1 MNIENLILIDTLSK
15 HYNVEVTFFSN
26 LEELGLIQ
34 ITTIKSSG
42 YIDYDQIP
50 NLEKMIRM
58 HHDLEINI
66 AGIDVAINLLDKI
79 NALQKELND
88 SKNRLRLYENLIS

>member
-15 HYNVEVTFFSN
+15 HYDIEVTFFSN

-34 ITTIKSSG
+34 ITTIKSIG
-42 YIDYDQIP
+42 YIHNNQIQ

-66 AGIDVAINLLDKI
+66 PGIDAAFNLLNRIDI
-79 NALQKELND
+79 LQKELQMT
-88 SKNRLRLYENLIS
+88 KNRLRLYENS

>member
-1 MNIENLILIDTLSK
+1 MNIENLILMDTLSK
-15 HYNVEVTFFSN
+15 HYEIEVTFFSN

-34 ITTIKSSG
+34 ITTIKSTR
-42 YIDYDQIP
+42 YIHHDQMQ

-66 AGIDVAINLLDKI
+66 PGIDVAFNLLNRIDI
-79 NALQKELND
+79 LQKELLQA
-88 SKNRLRLYENLIS
+88 KNRLNLYENG